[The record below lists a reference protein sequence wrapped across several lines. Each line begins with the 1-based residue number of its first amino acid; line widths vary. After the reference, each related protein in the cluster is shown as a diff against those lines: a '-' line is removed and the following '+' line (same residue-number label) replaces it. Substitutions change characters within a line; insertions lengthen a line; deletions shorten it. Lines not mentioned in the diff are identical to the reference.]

1 MYCIDPCDNQGI
13 DSWQSHWRNPRSP
26 SSTQR
31 SQIRRCTGRSPR
43 NPSPLN
49 GYYVHQWFYNGPTL
63 VHTHLLYGNCRVT
76 SDCIP
81 YTDKTPSR
89 HVPQPSITAK
99 IQSNC
104 NHRAHPLFSLPAL
117 PSCFVDPPLSSNFK
131 FFSFPSWALND
142 FISKRAP
149 PFCQRCLHQY
159 QWVFYYN
166 SGLAHWRQLRGGY
179 HKARGYRQ
187 SVLTESIGVSTTVCM
202 YSYVGVDMMCEM
214 AKWLERSICTYSSTY
229 PCTRGDTAKPACCT
243 VQCCTRVLYCIVS
256 TSFFIIRNWP
266 GISRLLAPCACEF
279 YSLCLVRRI

>member
-1 MYCIDPCDNQGI
+1 MTIRESIPGNPIQGTR
-13 DSWQSHWRNPRSP
+13 DRPPPLSD
-26 SSTQR
+26 
-31 SQIRRCTGRSPR
+31 RRYAGAQGAALEIP
-43 NPSPLN
+43 PQLY

-104 NHRAHPLFSLPAL
+104 NHRAHPFFSLPAL

-159 QWVFYYN
+159 QWVFYI
-166 SGLAHWRQLRGGY
+166 LQFWTRA
-179 HKARGYRQ
+179 
-187 SVLTESIGVSTTVCM
+187 LTSAQGWI
-202 YSYVGVDMMCEM
+202 
-214 AKWLERSICTYSSTY
+214 
-229 PCTRGDTAKPACCT
+229 P
-243 VQCCTRVLYCIVS
+243 
-256 TSFFIIRNWP
+256 
-266 GISRLLAPCACEF
+266 
-279 YSLCLVRRI
+279 